1 MKKTYKDPEM
11 LIENFDTENV
21 ITSSDKTAEDS
32 LKSKYSDSDV
42 QTFEANWDEMQ
53 EAVRIIP

>member
-1 MKKTYKDPEM
+1 MKKTYKDPEI

-21 ITSSDKTAEDS
+21 ITSSDMTAADS

-53 EAVRIIP
+53 ATARIIL

>member
-1 MKKTYKDPEM
+1 MKKTYKDPKM

-21 ITSSDKTAEDS
+21 ITSSDMTATDS
-32 LKSKYSDSDV
+32 LKSQYSKV
-42 QTFEANWDEMQ
+42 QTFEADWNKMQ

>member
-1 MKKTYKDPEM
+1 MKKTYKDPEI

-32 LKSKYSDSDV
+32 LKSQYSKV
-42 QTFEANWDEMQ
+42 QTFEADWETMQ
-53 EAVRIIP
+53 GPTELIF

>member
-1 MKKTYKDPEM
+1 MKKTYKDPE
-11 LIENFDTENV
+11 LFIKKFAAENV
-21 ITSSDKTAEDS
+21 ITSSDMTAADS

-53 EAVRIIP
+53 ATARIIL